1 MALPPNVDQ
10 GQVIELVVKAF
21 YEEGEGEQVVS
32 VDQASF
38 QSDADGWRVNFIGQ
52 QSDGEQ
58 VPQLFE
64 WLDGEGKG
72 RYGAPEAMPEPE
84 MAELDF
90 ADYQETPDTMAATL
104 RRNADPA
111 MAAMVE
117 AIRGQL
123 GDASDPEGFRE
134 WLDSA
139 WPDIPDEILTTAF
152 TEAMT
157 AARLAGI
164 YEVQESGPDIDFA
177 EQLE

>member
-1 MALPPNVDQ
+1 MIPPNVDQ

-21 YEEGEGEQVVS
+21 YEEAEGEQVVS

-38 QSDADGWRVNFIGQ
+38 QSDADGWRVNFVGKQ
-52 QSDGEQ
+52 ADGEQ

-64 WLDGEGKG
+64 WLEGEGKG
-72 RYGAPEAMPEPE
+72 RYGATEAMPEPE

-90 ADYQETPDTMAATL
+90 ADYQETPDVLAESL
-104 RRNADPA
+104 RRSADPA
-111 MAAMVE
+111 IAAMVE
-117 AIRGQL
+117 VIRSQL
-123 GDASDPEGFRE
+123 DDATDPTSFRE

-139 WPDIPDEILTTAF
+139 WPDIPDEMLTTAF

-164 YEVQESGPDIDFA
+164 YEAQESG
-177 EQLE
+177 